1 MGSSAAQ
8 RRRPVAVATKARRR
22 DGDADEV
29 LPGRVEEL
37 LARRLA
43 EPVGSRRFPYT
54 RPVASAV
61 GQHVAEKALF
71 SHLAGGAH

>member
-22 DGDADEV
+22 DGEADEV

-37 LARRLA
+37 LARRLSL
-43 EPVGSRRFPYT
+43 PLGSHHVPSQS
-54 RPVASAV
+54 PVASAV
-61 GQHVAEKALF
+61 RQHVAEKALF
-71 SHLAGGAH
+71 SHLARGAH